1 MDCNSCKEKHQH
13 VDPVPYLAHESALA
27 RNERT
32 IKRVIIAL
40 ILVLLLWFATIGLFI
55 WYINQYDFSAISY
68 EQDGQGINIIG
79 DRNGVGFDVTEN
91 DSQDA
96 DA

>member
-1 MDCNSCKEKHQH
+1 MDCTTCKEKTVH

-32 IKRVIIAL
+32 LKRVITDL
-40 ILVLLLWFATIGLFI
+40 IIVLLLWFATIGMFI

-68 EQDGQGINIIG
+68 EQDGEGINIIG
-79 DRNGVGFDVTEN
+79 DRNGVGFDVTE
-91 DSQDA
+91 DGY
-96 DA
+96 